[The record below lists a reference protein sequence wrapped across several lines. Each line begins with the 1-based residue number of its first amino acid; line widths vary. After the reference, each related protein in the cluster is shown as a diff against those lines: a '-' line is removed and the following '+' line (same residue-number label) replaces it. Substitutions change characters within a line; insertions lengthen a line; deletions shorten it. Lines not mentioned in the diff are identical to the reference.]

1 MFANYLQ
8 GANCVVILI
17 QKMSHA
23 FNAWNPLKNLHQ
35 LCIRHVV
42 NQDQKNVVK
51 SIQSLIQLKL
61 ILTHADRILWIA
73 QLLREDLEYQMLKWL
88 DLMRKIN
95 MIK

>member
-1 MFANYLQ
+1 M
-8 GANCVVILI
+8 
-17 QKMSHA
+17 
-23 FNAWNPLKNLHQ
+23 
-35 LCIRHVV
+35 V

-61 ILTHADRILWIA
+61 ILTRADRILWIA
-73 QLLREDLEYQMLKWL
+73 QLLKEDLEYQMLKWL